1 MKQLKMRS
9 IILGAGLSLILFS
22 CGSNESSKT
31 ESAETDST
39 SMSTTDPATTTPAAP
54 ATAANYEVNPPYNLM
69 VVTHKV
75 ANYDKWKTSYE
86 KHDSVRTAS
95 GMHSYVIARM
105 LPDSNTLLVAVKSDD
120 MDKATAFS
128 KSPSLKAA
136 MKDGGVVG
144 TPEMHMYKVVY
155 DATNTIPAD
164 TRVIR
169 NITVKDWDAWKKSF
183 ESGRQLRMDNGIE
196 DRSYGYDAAD
206 NHKVMVVLA
215 LTDTA
220 KANAFWKSDD
230 MKKRMADAGVVGNAK
245 VSTIRIVARY

>member
-1 MKQLKMRS
+1 MKQINMRS
-9 IILGAGLSLILFS
+9 TILCAGLSLILFS
-22 CGSNESSKT
+22 CGSNESSTT
-31 ESAETDST
+31 ESTDMDST
-39 SMSTTDPATTTPAAP
+39 SMASDSSMNATPAP
-54 ATAANYEVNPPYNLM
+54 SMSTNYEVNPPFNLM

-75 ANYDKWKTSYE
+75 ANYSKWKTSYE
-86 KHDSVRTAS
+86 NHDSVRTAF
-95 GMHSYVIARM
+95 GVHSYVISRM
-105 LPDSNTLLVAVKSDD
+105 VPDSNTVMVAVKADD
-120 MDKATAFS
+120 MDKAMEFS
-128 KSPSLKAA
+128 KSPNLKAA
-136 MKDGGVVG
+136 MKDGGVMG
-144 TPEMHMYKVVY
+144 TPEMHTYKVVY
-155 DATNTIPAD
+155 DATNTIPTD

-169 NITVKDWDAWKKSF
+169 NITVKDWDAWKTSF

-220 KANAFWKSDD
+220 KANAFLKSDD

>member
-1 MKQLKMRS
+1 MKQLSMRS
-9 IILGAGLSLILFS
+9 TIICAVLPLILFS
-22 CGSNESSKT
+22 CGSNESSTT
-31 ESAETDST
+31 ESTDIDST
-39 SMSTTDPATTTPAAP
+39 SMATTDPAMTEPAS
-54 ATAANYEVNPPYNLM
+54 AANYEVNPPFNLM

-75 ANYDKWKTSYE
+75 ANYDKWKESYE
-86 KHDSVRTAS
+86 NHDSVRTAF

-105 LPDSNTLLVAVKSDD
+105 LPDSNTLLVAVKADD

-128 KSPSLKAA
+128 KSPNLKAA
-136 MKDGGVVG
+136 MKDGGVMG
-144 TPEMHMYKVVY
+144 TPEMHTYKVVY
-155 DATNTIPAD
+155 DATNTIPTD

-169 NITVKDWDAWKKSF
+169 NITVKDWDAWKTSF
-183 ESGRQLRMDNGIE
+183 EGSRQLRMDNGIE

-220 KANAFWKSDD
+220 KANAFFKSGD
-230 MKKRMADAGVVGNAK
+230 MQKRMADAGVVGNAK